1 MPLFRYEKFWLPL
14 IAELSD
20 SELRD
25 LDYAPPMG
33 ESVYPTIMILF
44 IRDWRFELV
53 LSRLGTRD
61 MLHFQHTVPKI
72 TCPDG
77 ADETVQ
83 YTVLGPVYTI
93 RYSTVCFDM
102 HSSAPFL
109 AGLSLMLSFRLFL
122 VHCTYTVAWK
132 VKEGKFWHHLV
143 PLAAV
148 QLYTVQYFRSKDLGP
163 IS

>member
-1 MPLFRYEKFWLPL
+1 MESQNLDLSRDFCLFEHILPAHFWDSVPLFRYEKFWLPL

-44 IRDWRFELV
+44 IRDWRFELL

-83 YTVLGPVYTI
+83 YTVLGTVYNTV
-93 RYSTVCFDM
+93 RYSIVCLFCFAVIRSIPNRLGFTAKFQIIFGTL
-102 HSSAPFL
+102 HLYSSL
-109 AGLSLMLSFRLFL
+109 
-122 VHCTYTVAWK
+122 
-132 VKEGKFWHHLV
+132 EG
-143 PLAAV
+143 
-148 QLYTVQYFRSKDLGP
+148 
-163 IS
+163 